1 MRQSKVSI
9 LGAIQKNY
17 IVLTGD
23 ATLELNKR
31 YITDSSSR
39 LKLTLPATSIIGDL
53 IEIVGK
59 GTGGWEIYSNAS
71 SATVLGYSNTN
82 LGAWTAS
89 GVKSFAGQF
98 FYEID

>member
-1 MRQSKVSI
+1 MRQGKVSI

-31 YITDSSSR
+31 YIADN
-39 LKLTLPATSIIGDL
+39 SIAAVTPGRSL
-53 IEIVGK
+53 L
-59 GTGGWEIYSNAS
+59 NAS